1 MAIEKSHA
9 PTIIDVAEKAGVSRA
24 TASRALS
31 NYGRINAE
39 TKAAVVAAAA
49 ELGYRPNAL
58 AQSMRRGKTNT
69 IGLVIVAD
77 FTNAF
82 FDRATKA
89 IVDASRARGYEVLVT
104 HSDEAIEV
112 ERHAVQTLLEKQVD
126 GLIVV
131 PSTTA
136 VHDHLAPNHLNGKP
150 AILIDRRLDGVRL
163 TSITTDDFQGADAA
177 VRHAHAMGHKRFA
190 FLIAA
195 PDIRGYSNDRPAAL
209 ISTVDERVNGFMN
222 AATDISSRTKHT
234 WVYCEDTPAVSEAA
248 VMKILDEQKRPTV
261 IFTSNNDMAL
271 AVMKVAGNRQLQLGR
286 DVSLI
291 TIDDSDWAAAMVPGL
306 TVVARPV
313 EELGRLAVDKLLAE
327 IDADGTPGEKIVLP
341 TELIARG
348 SVANLKMYPEYDPEY
363 KGER

>member
-1 MAIEKSHA
+1 MAKSNA
-9 PTIIDVAEKAGVSRA
+9 PTIVDVAARAGVSRA

-39 TKAAVVAAAA
+39 TKAAVQAAAA

-58 AQSMRRGKTNT
+58 AQSMRSGRTNT

-89 IVDASRARGYEVLVT
+89 IVDSSRSRGYEVLIT

-112 ERHAVQTLLEKQVD
+112 ERNAVETLLEKQVD

-136 VHDHLAPNHLNGKP
+136 VHDHLSAKQLNGRP

-163 TSITTDDFQGADAA
+163 TSVTTDDFQGAEEA

-195 PDIRGYSNDRPAAL
+195 PNIRGFSKERPAAL
-209 ISTVDERVNGFMN
+209 ISTVDDRVNGFLN
-222 AATDISSRTKHT
+222 ATTDINSRAKHT
-234 WVYCEDTPAVSEAA
+234 WIYCEDNPTVSEAA
-248 VMKILDEQKRPTV
+248 VMQILDQPKAPTI
-261 IFTSNNDMAL
+261 IFASNNDMAL
-271 AVMKVAGNRQLQLGR
+271 AVMKVAGNRQMRLGV
-286 DVSLI
+286 DISLI

-306 TVVARPV
+306 TVVSRPV
-313 EELGRLAVDKLLAE
+313 EELGQIAVDKLLAE
-327 IDADGTPGEKIVLP
+327 INSDSAPGEKIILP